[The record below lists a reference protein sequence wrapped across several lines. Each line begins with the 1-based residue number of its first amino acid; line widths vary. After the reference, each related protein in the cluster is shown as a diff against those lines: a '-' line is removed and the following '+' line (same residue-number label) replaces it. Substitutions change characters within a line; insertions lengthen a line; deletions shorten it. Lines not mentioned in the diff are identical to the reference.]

1 MHKHI
6 KWFVMLIIA
15 ILTIVVSI
23 VGIIVPVLTTRKVQ
37 PDPISSGM
45 AIPD

>member
-1 MHKHI
+1 
-6 KWFVMLIIA
+6 MLIIT
-15 ILTIVVSI
+15 ILGLVVSI
-23 VGIIVPVLTTRKVQ
+23 VAIIVPVLTTRKVQ

>member
-1 MHKHI
+1 
-6 KWFVMLIIA
+6 ML
-15 ILTIVVSI
+15 ILTILGLVVS
-23 VGIIVPVLTTRKVQ
+23 IIVPVLTTRKVQ